1 MDEVSGFEEGE
12 PRTGKG
18 GRLERAAFET
28 DRQFVEGNLTLPP
41 AGYQSRFS
49 DALNRDKSEFISLTD
64 AKVTSLESREA
75 IVRPFLVLSKRH
87 IRFAYPCG
95 DA

>member
-1 MDEVSGFEEGE
+1 MDEVSGVAQEEAGAA
-12 PRTGKG
+12 KG

-28 DRQFVEGNLTLPP
+28 DRQLVEGNVRLPP

-49 DALNRDKSEFISLTD
+49 DALNRDKSEFISLTN
-64 AKVTSLESREA
+64 AKITSLESREA
-75 IVRPFLVLSKRH
+75 TVQPFLVISKRH
-87 IRFAYPCG
+87 IRLAYPCG

>member
-1 MDEVSGFEEGE
+1 MDGVSGVAQGE
-12 PRTGKG
+12 AGTGKG

-28 DRQFVEGNLTLPP
+28 DRQLIEGNVTLPP

-64 AKVTSLESREA
+64 AKVTSLETREA
-75 IVRPFLVLSKRH
+75 VVQPFLVISKRH
-87 IRFAYPCG
+87 IRLAYPCA

>member
-1 MDEVSGFEEGE
+1 MDEVSGVGQRE
-12 PRTGKG
+12 PGSGKG
-18 GRLERAAFET
+18 GRQERAAFET
-28 DRQFVEGNLTLPP
+28 DTQLIEGNVTLPP

-49 DALNRDKSEFISLTD
+49 DALNRDKSGFISLTD

-75 IVRPFLVLSKRH
+75 IIHPFLVISKRH
-87 IRFAYPCG
+87 IRLAYPCG